1 MNVIKT
7 ICPVPKDQ
15 RPINEYLALKSSFGF
30 SWTTS
35 DKTTYYKMSLKIYL
49 TSLVLFFLI
58 LTSGQNFSIQI
69 LVYSLCSVSLIMFLF
84 YLRLYLAWN
93 YVYIRLMQATVA
105 YEESGWYDGQ
115 VWVKSPEILIQDKL
129 AGEYQVKPIIDKIK
143 VTLFAFLLIEIFSL
157 YFAFFETK

>member
-1 MNVIKT
+1 MNVSKN

-35 DKTTYYKMSLKIYL
+35 DKSTYYKISLKIYL
-49 TSLVLFFLI
+49 ISLVLFFLI
-58 LTSGQNFSIQI
+58 LTSGQDFSIRV
-69 LVYSLCSVSLIMFLF
+69 LVYSLFSVSIVMFLF
-84 YLRLYLAWN
+84 HLRLYLAWR
-93 YVYIRLMQATVA
+93 YVYTRLMQATVA

-129 AGEYQVKPIIDKIK
+129 AGEYQVKPIIDKVK
-143 VTLFAFLLIEIFSL
+143 VTLFTFLFLGIFSL
-157 YFAFFETK
+157 YFAFF